1 MFDIGFPE
9 LVVCAVIALLVLGP
23 ERLPEAARTA
33 GRWVGRA
40 RRMARQFSDELDRQL
55 KAEELRER
63 LRKEGGDIGLEDVQ
77 RTVNSA
83 MDEARQYEHMI
94 LPEKG
99 AGRASADKTP
109 DGPAPEAPTKA
120 ATSDTSSR
128 TETSSA
134 SDKH

>member
-9 LVVCAVIALLVLGP
+9 LLVCAVIALLVLGP

-40 RRMARQFSDELDRQL
+40 RRMVRQFSDELDRQL

-63 LRKEGGDIGLEDVQ
+63 LRKEGGDIGLDDVQ

-99 AGRASADKTP
+99 TDQTP
-109 DGPAPEAPTKA
+109 TDNAPVEPHSEAPAKTDA
-120 ATSDTSSR
+120 PNTSPR
-128 TETSSA
+128 TEAPST